1 MLSKAS
7 NQIHTADVSMD
18 MSNYSA
24 TRPANTLIGMGS
36 EDTIERLIEL
46 EKAEHAANAKM
57 HGQQVSRFEMMNSM

>member
-1 MLSKAS
+1 MIGSAS
-7 NQIHTADVSMD
+7 HQVVTADNSMD

-46 EKAEHAANAKM
+46 EKAEQAANAKM
-57 HGQQVSRFEMMNSM
+57 RS

>member
-1 MLSKAS
+1 MIGSAS
-7 NQIHTADVSMD
+7 HQVVTADNSMD

-46 EKAEHAANAKM
+46 EKAE
-57 HGQQVSRFEMMNSM
+57 